1 MDEYGPCMCGGC
13 AACLHEQGY
22 MCGNDDCPVC
32 CVDVEPDKREY
43 EREEDAEDYDE

>member
-22 MCGNDDCPVC
+22 SCGNDECRVC
-32 CVDVEPDKREY
+32 GESEPIEREY